1 MDVWLAINMK
11 SPQTPFA
18 TQVSVSISTGQ
29 PVISV
34 DALRPLGGI
43 FLPQS
48 FLRLCGSIPS

>member
-1 MDVWLAINMK
+1 MDVWLALNMK
-11 SPQTPFA
+11 SLQTLFA
-18 TQVSVSISTGQ
+18 TQDSASISTVR

-48 FLRLCGSIPS
+48 SLRLCGSIPS